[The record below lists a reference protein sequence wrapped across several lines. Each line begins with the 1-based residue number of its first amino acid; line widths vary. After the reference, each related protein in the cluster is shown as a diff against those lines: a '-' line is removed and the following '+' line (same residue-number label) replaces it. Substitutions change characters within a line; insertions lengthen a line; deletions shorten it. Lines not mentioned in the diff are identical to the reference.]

1 MTEPILSV
9 RDLETQFFT
18 DDGVVQAVDGVT
30 FDLMPGETLGIVGES
45 GCGKSI
51 TALSLLRLV
60 PEPGKVT
67 NGEVLFKGRDILQM
81 TEDEVR
87 DLRGK
92 DIAMIFQ
99 DPQSSLNPVLRT
111 GFQVEEAMLA
121 HHTANRHTAARKA

>member
-45 GCGKSI
+45 GCGKSM
-51 TALSLLRLV
+51 TALSMLRLV
-60 PEPGKVT
+60 PEPGRVT
-67 NGEVLFKGRDILQM
+67 GGQVLYRGRDVLKM
-81 TEDEVR
+81 TGEEVR

-92 DIAMIFQ
+92 DVAMIFQ
-99 DPQSSLNPVLRT
+99 DPQSSMNPVL
-111 GFQVEEAMLA
+111 
-121 HHTANRHTAARKA
+121 